1 MLKKCFVQIRTLLFV
16 ETNKDAYIMKKIF
29 EHTQIGDMSLKNRL
43 IRGATWENLAEDDGR
58 MTEKLFTLYRE
69 LAEGGVGMIITG
81 YAFVMPEEQ
90 PNPGMMGISDD
101 KFIDQYKTLTDMV
114 HEHDCRI
121 AMQIAYGG
129 SQTNYRVDERTI
141 WGPSEIPDPAFG
153 VTPVPM
159 TKAEINDLVL
169 VYGDAAQRVKSAGF
183 DGVEIHAA
191 HGYLLSQFLTPH
203 TNRRTDEYGG
213 SIENRSRIL
222 VEVYTEIRRRVG
234 DFPVFLKINAE
245 DFIEDGLTFEDSMY
259 VAKLFDTLGIDIL
272 DISGG
277 TFASGKKSPC
287 RGKIFGPEKEAYHA
301 QYAARIA
308 EEVSVTVLV
317 SGGIRSQQVIE
328 NVLNTTGIQLVG
340 MARPLLAEPE
350 LPNRWLSGDE
360 GAPKCISCNGCFS
373 QKPKGSYPCVLRPYA
388 EAKA

>member
-1 MLKKCFVQIRTLLFV
+1 
-16 ETNKDAYIMKKIF
+16 MKKIF
-29 EHTQIGDMSLKNRL
+29 ERTQIGKMSLKNRL
-43 IRGATWENLAEDDGR
+43 VRGATWENLAEYDGR
-58 MTEKLFTLYRE
+58 MTEKLSTLYGE
-69 LAEGGVGMIITG
+69 LAQGGVGMIITG
-81 YAFVMPEEQ
+81 YAFVMPDEQ

-101 KFIDQYKTLTDMV
+101 KFIEQYKALTDMV

-159 TKAEINDLVL
+159 TKAEINDLVIA
-169 VYGDAAQRVKSAGF
+169 YGNAAQRVEAAGF

-222 VEVYTEIRRRVG
+222 VEVYAEIRRRVG

-277 TFASGKKSPC
+277 TFASGKKIPC
-287 RGKIFGPEKEAYHA
+287 RGKISGPEKEAYHA

-317 SGGIRSQQVIE
+317 SGGIRTPQVIE

-360 GAPKCISCNGCFS
+360 GSPKCISCNGCFS
-373 QKPKGSYPCVLRPYA
+373 PKPKGSYPCVLRPYVA
-388 EAKA
+388 FEA